1 MQLNLIGE
9 RNNNNKKELS
19 RWGSVLGTL
28 LELAAGDG
36 AGRCCSGLYKA
47 VVVVGQHIHETRVRE
62 AIGAKKTETELLE
75 LGLGRAVENV
85 GGGRWG
91 KMVGRP
97 V

>member
-1 MQLNLIGE
+1 MANGGRGQWGE
-9 RNNNNKKELS
+9 M
-19 RWGSVLGTL
+19 
-28 LELAAGDG
+28 
-36 AGRCCSGLYKA
+36 
-47 VVVVGQHIHETRVRE
+47 VGQRVQDSGGG
-62 AIGAKKTETELLE
+62 GAARSRNASQGGGWGKKTETELLE